1 MNKNVK
7 LKSCISFS
15 ASNYTCHDDYFCS
28 SLYGRSIRGSN
39 DSVAMA
45 CSMDS
50 DCKAFRYN
58 PKTKLGFMCK
68 EFDPKHTSTIPLY
81 KEGDWKLCEFDSG
94 KISSDISRDIIG
106 IQIIEVRFIKLYNN
120 FVFI

>member
-15 ASNYTCHDDYFCS
+15 AGNYTCHDDYFCS

-45 CSMDS
+45 CSKDS

-68 EFDPKHTSTIPLY
+68 EFDPKHSLPKY
-81 KEGDWKLCEFDSG
+81 VEGDWKLCEFDSG

-106 IQIIEVRFIKLYNN
+106 IIKIEVRFIKLYNS